1 MSIYKTISEIQTNLV
16 RLNSQLQKE
25 KEIII
30 RSTGTRKEKR
40 VMKMMFYTN
49 LINKVFE
56 DLKYERAS

>member
-1 MSIYKTISEIQTNLV
+1 MSIYKTISEIQANLV

-40 VMKMMFYTN
+40 VMQMMFYTN

>member
-1 MSIYKTISEIQTNLV
+1 MSIYKTISEIQANLV

-25 KEIII
+25 KEIIQ

-40 VMKMMFYTN
+40 VLKLMFYTN
-49 LINKVFE
+49 LLNKVFE

>member
-1 MSIYKTISEIQTNLV
+1 MSIYKTI
-16 RLNSQLQKE
+16 KE

>member
-1 MSIYKTISEIQTNLV
+1 MSIYKTISEIQANLV
-16 RLNSQLQKE
+16 RPNSQLQKE
-25 KEIII
+25 KENII

-40 VMKMMFYTN
+40 VMQMMFYTN

>member
-1 MSIYKTISEIQTNLV
+1 MSIYKTISEIQANLV

>member
-1 MSIYKTISEIQTNLV
+1 MSIYKTISEIQANLV

-25 KEIII
+25 KEIIQ

-56 DLKYERAS
+56 DLQYERAS